1 MIINLD
7 KPIEDIAK
15 CNETKCEQK
24 THCLRY
30 LLKPTRI
37 HDVIMPEE
45 IGKDCKEQIKG
56 KVEYINGHKWFS
68 LVLVK

>member
-1 MIINLD
+1 MIIDLD
-7 KPIEDIAK
+7 KPIEDVAK

-37 HDVIMPEE
+37 HDEE
-45 IGKDCKEQIKG
+45 DNPDTLASGQRK
-56 KVEYINGHKWFS
+56 
-68 LVLVK
+68 

>member
-1 MIINLD
+1 MIIDLD

-45 IGKDCKEQIKG
+45 IGKNCKE
-56 KVEYINGHKWFS
+56 
-68 LVLVK
+68 